1 MTDTRKAE
9 ITLIDLFQET
19 VKKYPN
25 NPAIIDKETIITYE
39 EMNGMANQ
47 MANYLKATRDTKR

>member
-1 MTDTRKAE
+1 
-9 ITLIDLFQET
+9 
-19 VKKYPN
+19 N

-47 MANYLKATRDTKR
+47 MANYLKQQGIQKGS